1 MVIFLKSYFFTP
13 SPPLLKDLE
22 NYNMNLGYQSILQHK
37 TIHFFR
43 FRSCRQTHNSAA
55 FRNGPSGTSN
65 FGKVFSFFSFFFNIR
80 CHKIDNFFLI
90 QIDMFEARLFKEY
103 QRNQRR
109 KLRMEKFRNSIFQ
122 NDLVTKSLLMLRTKK

>member
-1 MVIFLKSYFFTP
+1 MPKMVIFLKSYFFTP

-55 FRNGPSGTSN
+55 FRNGPSGTSI
-65 FGKVFSFFSFFFNIR
+65 FGKVFSFFFFFFL
-80 CHKIDNFFLI
+80 FF
-90 QIDMFEARLFKEY
+90 
-103 QRNQRR
+103 
-109 KLRMEKFRNSIFQ
+109 FQ
-122 NDLVTKSLLMLRTKK
+122 NTFIVIRFFIFYVFRLICLRPDCSKHTNEINVGS